1 MLQVNLEKNSEVPF
15 LVLSLSYYRKKI
27 KERNFTMN
35 KITQDMRFRL
45 SLIKYAD
52 KYGVTKAA
60 IKFKP
65 TASTFTAGN
74 AVIMVLLNLCATV
87 PADRIIIPTSI
98 HRMKSSSLWICAD
111 VILMPVWSYSG

>member
-1 MLQVNLEKNSEVPF
+1 MVDSLVFRNFQKNLCRITIHVLQVNLEKNSEVPF

-52 KYGVTKAA
+52 KYGVTVVVKL
-60 IKFKP
+60 FCN
-65 TASTFTAGN
+65 TCG
-74 AVIMVLLNLCATV
+74 
-87 PADRIIIPTSI
+87 
-98 HRMKSSSLWICAD
+98 
-111 VILMPVWSYSG
+111 

>member
-60 IKFKP
+60 IKFK
-65 TASTFTAGN
+65 TNRSEERRVGKE
-74 AVIMVLLNLCATV
+74 C
-87 PADRIIIPTSI
+87 RS
-98 HRMKSSSLWICAD
+98 R
-111 VILMPVWSYSG
+111 WSPYH